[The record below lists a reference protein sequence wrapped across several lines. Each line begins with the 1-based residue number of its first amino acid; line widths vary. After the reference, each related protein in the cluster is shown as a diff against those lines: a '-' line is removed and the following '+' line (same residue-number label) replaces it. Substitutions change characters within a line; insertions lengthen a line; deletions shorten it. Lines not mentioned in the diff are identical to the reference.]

1 MSEQQRQHFRLRYP
15 LAAQPTL
22 RVAGHAF
29 AVTELSEG
37 GMRIISGP
45 AGRLAPSWDVH
56 GELLLA
62 TGDTVPVDGIVLR
75 IDDAHVVVK
84 LLRGPSYKEMLAEQ
98 RYVAQRYPDWPQS
111 A

>member
-22 RVAGHAF
+22 RVAGHSF

-37 GMRIISGP
+37 GMRIITGP
-45 AGRLAPSWDVH
+45 AGRIAPDWDVR
-56 GELLLA
+56 GELVLA
-62 TGDTVPVDGIVLR
+62 TGDTVPVDGYVLR
-75 IDDAHVVVK
+75 IDDSYVVVK
-84 LLRGPSYKEMLAEQ
+84 LMHGPSYKDMFAEQ